1 MLDDLKRILGLSS
14 TEKFLSKEAEYSL
27 YALVHES
34 IEKGDKD
41 TGIWA
46 AAFSKAEGD
55 EQKAKAL
62 YIELMVER
70 LKNAIKANEEIKG
83 MPSFK
88 EEKPKY
94 SASTPYKYGKA
105 TNYKP
110 KSKNKSSPGHF
121 VYGKEA
127 SNKKKSTYSYGKGR
141 RTKK

>member
-83 MPSFK
+83 IPSFK

-94 SASTPYKYGKA
+94 SASTPYK
-105 TNYKP
+105 P
-110 KSKNKSSPGHF
+110 KNKNKSSPGHF

>member
-1 MLDDLKRILGLSS
+1 MLDDLKRILGLSP

-83 MPSFK
+83 IPSFK

-94 SASTPYKYGKA
+94 SASTP
-105 TNYKP
+105 YKP

>member
-14 TEKFLSKEAEYSL
+14 TEKFLSKEAEYTL

-55 EQKAKAL
+55 EQKGKAL
-62 YIELMVER
+62 YIELMVES

-88 EEKPKY
+88 EEKTEKVY
-94 SASTPYKYGKA
+94 RA
-105 TNYKP
+105 YKP
-110 KSKNKSSPGHF
+110 KRKNKSSPGHF

-127 SNKKKSTYSYGKGR
+127 SNKKKSTYSYGKGEK
-141 RTKK
+141 TKN